1 MVLSSWHSHCE
12 SSLASFDECSTV
24 PSGFFQFVVQL
35 FDEYR
40 YIYPAPDVDVPQ
52 RAVMDVD
59 DWTCVFLTRIDA
71 RDVHNVNVALQYLTI
86 RR

>member
-52 RAVMDVD
+52 RASTGGDGCGRLDVRLFD
-59 DWTCVFLTRIDA
+59 T
-71 RDVHNVNVALQYLTI
+71 H
-86 RR
+86 RRAGRA